1 MTDPK
6 ALVRPHLF
14 RLNPYV
20 PGKAIRQERNILKLA
35 SNENLLGPP
44 ASVVKAISEAAS
56 NVHYYSDDGAVAVR
70 NKLSEKFNLPPDW
83 FLPTAGCAE
92 AIFYI
97 SQAFLDPGDEIVMAQ
112 PGFPIFHIA
121 ATVQNAVI
129 RAVPVKDD
137 FAADTEK
144 MAAAVNDKTKVVW
157 LDNPNNPCSTIV
169 RRQQVE
175 ELIKAINGRA
185 LFVHDEAYFDFVTDS
200 GYCSG
205 LEYLSAHENVVVLRT
220 FSKIFGL
227 AGLRIGVVIAHPD
240 IIQALHKVRMPFN
253 VNALA
258 QAALLAAVNDTE
270 YLKLSVSLTVQMRTK
285 MSELLEEYGFEHVPS
300 HTNFLLFVARVDS
313 VELANLMNEH
323 GVFVRPMKGAGLT
336 TWVRAS
342 VPANV
347 VDCYR
352 FADTLLAC
360 QTKLKGNGG

>member
-1 MTDPK
+1 
-6 ALVRPHLF
+6 
-14 RLNPYV
+14 
-20 PGKAIRQERNILKLA
+20 
-35 SNENLLGPP
+35 
-44 ASVVKAISEAAS
+44 
-56 NVHYYSDDGAVAVR
+56 
-70 NKLSEKFNLPPDW
+70 
-83 FLPTAGCAE
+83 
-92 AIFYI
+92 
-97 SQAFLDPGDEIVMAQ
+97 
-112 PGFPIFHIA
+112 
-121 ATVQNAVI
+121 
-129 RAVPVKDD
+129 
-137 FAADTEK
+137 

-300 HTNFLLFVARVDS
+300 HTNFLLFDARVDS